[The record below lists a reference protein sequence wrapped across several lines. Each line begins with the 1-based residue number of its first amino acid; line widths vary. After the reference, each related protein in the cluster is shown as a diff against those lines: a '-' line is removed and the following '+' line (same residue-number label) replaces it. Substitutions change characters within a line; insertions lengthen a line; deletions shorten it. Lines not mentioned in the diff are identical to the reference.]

1 MKKLYIFILISIA
14 AILTVIFLFPKE
26 ISDSHYV
33 ILQSYGYV
41 YHEDKQ
47 AEIDIYTK
55 LKKSLIE
62 DVSNNEYYFTLD
74 NRTSKLENVSV
85 RKSRM
90 GDYYV
95 YTISFDLPIYSKN
108 IKSNDTKLSVIGN
121 KTLSFSLGSF
131 SIIYEPKS
139 EPSYESLYMSYS
151 YIDNSLMLSG
161 INIILDDLYQKIS
174 MVSVNGFAYSDFNNI
189 VFGSNFN
196 NEVDIKSI
204 LPNYQYNTISYASI
218 DIKSNKCFIPIGYY
232 DLLPIKHGYIIIILD
247 EVEYIINDI
256 DFIFNNLDIDEYI
269 NYLSEGIYA

>member
-256 DFIFNNLDIDEYI
+256 DFIFNNIDIDEYI
-269 NYLSEGIYA
+269 NYLLEGIYS